1 MIVKVTPIDYV
12 VIALCALSLLCLLSV
27 IAFGYTQMP
36 ATPMPSPAVTQAG
49 TTIRLNASARAA
61 AESLYTLHCA
71 ACHGAN
77 GEGSATGARLDTP
90 RIRSLIPVEELRTIL
105 NDGVVSNGTTVMIP
119 YGQIL
124 AAHEIEALMT
134 LLREGL

>member
-1 MIVKVTPIDYV
+1 MIIKVTPIDYV
-12 VIALCALSLLCLLSV
+12 VIALCALSLFCLLGV
-27 IAFGYTQMP
+27 IAFGYAQMP
-36 ATPMPSPAVTQAG
+36 ATPTPLPAVTQAE
-49 TTIRLNASARAA
+49 TTFRLNASARAA

-71 ACHGAN
+71 ACHGAD

-90 RIRSLIPVEELRTIL
+90 RIRSLIPVEELRAIV
-105 NDGVVSNGTTVMIP
+105 NDGIVNNGTTMMIP

-124 AAHEIEALMT
+124 ATHEIEALIT